1 MINTLINL
9 IFFSQIHFAFSNWYL
24 NGSKATIFFAIWNL
38 KQLYPLSSY
47 FIHSVNCCGFLMG
60 IPVRCSFEKPSKQAA
75 HYLMYIAPP
84 CCYLHIHLKYYRF
97 YFGFNRGLPEIIV
110 PLIFNED
117 QCPFNCFSTS
127 YFFPIHIARHLFIRT
142 KFFQTQCLL
151 FLCDL
156 SSLVAYIHFF
166 GQPFYS
172 FIILIISFAFFKF
185 F

>member
-1 MINTLINL
+1 MINTLINFNF
-9 IFFSQIHFAFSNWYL
+9 FFSQIHFAFSNWYL
-24 NGSKATIFFAIWNL
+24 NGSKATFFFAIWNL

-47 FIHSVNCCGFLMG
+47 FIHNVNCCGFLMG

-142 KFFQTQCLL
+142 KFF
-151 FLCDL
+151 
-156 SSLVAYIHFF
+156 SNSM
-166 GQPFYS
+166 S
-172 FIILIISFAFFKF
+172 FIFVWFIKPRGLYPFLWPASLFFYHSYHWLCIL
-185 F
+185 